1 MDEARLDQVSEFKLL
16 ERVLDESGKDVAER
30 CRRVASGRKIPGAIK
45 SLVNTR
51 VYSLGLRGGYVPV
64 LL

>member
-30 CRRVASGRKIPGAIK
+30 CRRVASGRKEGIGM
-45 SLVNTR
+45 R
-51 VYSLGLRGGYVPV
+51 
-64 LL
+64 